1 MRIGDYR
8 VAMSRRDPL
17 HEIAEILKGS
27 GLYFDWV
34 VEVGHQ
40 GLCAQM
46 SELEELQRRIVV
58 ARSTVAS
65 YQNVLFSQ
73 LVTLLLATMI
83 RRCSSLHLSLQR
95 FVHNLYHVTS
105 PAPDRAFATR
115 ARVKS
120 KSDNRLRYTTTIGGI
135 STDRCRWMTRRSARR
150 HTVRAT

>member
-46 SELEELQRRIVV
+46 SEAEEL
-58 ARSTVAS
+58 
-65 YQNVLFSQ
+65 
-73 LVTLLLATMI
+73 
-83 RRCSSLHLSLQR
+83 RCSSLHLSLQR